1 MEQGKNNSYKSRV
14 FSNMNN
20 KMRLTEE
27 RARDLKETVFAMNS
41 FKANYKRKMKT
52 NFETMMKV
60 EEQRHQEKVD
70 ALNKLLI
77 FQTNCDM
84 NVKYDT
90 NGFADIVNEVK
101 PDHDKFRDECF
112 THGCNNDLLG
122 HIAKLNFTPY
132 DEFMSDDEVEELNKS
147 HDERISNDLT
157 FFIEKK
163 CLGDE
168 DNEVE
173 PLTESDKNAFWMALN
188 EKHGPRIFCE

>member
-60 EEQRHQEKVD
+60 EEQRHQEKID

-77 FQTNCDM
+77 F
-84 NVKYDT
+84 
-90 NGFADIVNEVK
+90 
-101 PDHDKFRDECF
+101 
-112 THGCNNDLLG
+112 
-122 HIAKLNFTPY
+122 
-132 DEFMSDDEVEELNKS
+132 
-147 HDERISNDLT
+147 
-157 FFIEKK
+157 
-163 CLGDE
+163 
-168 DNEVE
+168 
-173 PLTESDKNAFWMALN
+173 
-188 EKHGPRIFCE
+188 

>member
-1 MEQGKNNSYKSRV
+1 
-14 FSNMNN
+14 
-20 KMRLTEE
+20 
-27 RARDLKETVFAMNS
+27 
-41 FKANYKRKMKT
+41 
-52 NFETMMKV
+52 
-60 EEQRHQEKVD
+60 
-70 ALNKLLI
+70 
-77 FQTNCDM
+77 M

-112 THGCNNDLLG
+112 SHGCNNDLLG

-132 DEFMSDDEVEELNKS
+132 DEFLSDDEEEEELNKS
-147 HDERISNDLT
+147 HEERISNDLA

-163 CLGDE
+163 CLGEE

-188 EKHGPRIFCE
+188 EKHGPRLFCEQLEMIHPCIGSDMKLKNLALLLRLFLTRVH